1 MHQVD
6 LDHHSEEN
14 FWMKIVAKLACVH
27 VGIVMIVNENG
38 MKGKKNYGADLKE
51 EKV

>member
-14 FWMKIVAKLACVH
+14 LWMKIVAKLARVQ
-27 VGIVMIVNENG
+27 VGIVMIVNEKR
-38 MKGKKNYGADLKE
+38 MRRKKNYGADLKE